1 MLGKTT
7 RPGFSFLQ
15 LIFVVAIVGVMS
27 AIVIPNLF
35 KQRPLYEQKAFVTHL
50 NAFLAEAWQRG
61 LITQKVQKIVFDLAQ
76 QKVILEQ
83 ESDQCGAQGA
93 SVFTPVV
100 VEYAP
105 AHPSWP
111 HDWEIRQFFVQGA
124 DEMASQT
131 NQHRTANMVWFFIL
145 PGGLSQEVIINM
157 VYIKDKQSGLEG
169 KKNGLV
175 LNPFTVQFKT
185 YDEFQNPA

>member
-1 MLGKTT
+1 M
-7 RPGFSFLQ
+7 
-15 LIFVVAIVGVMS
+15 VAIVGVMS
-27 AIVIPNLF
+27 MIVAPNLF
-35 KQRPLYEQKAFVTHL
+35 KRRPMYEQKAFVTSL

-61 LITQKVQKIVFDLAQ
+61 LTTQKVQKISFDLNQ
-76 QKVILEQ
+76 RKVMLEQ
-83 ESDQCGAQGA
+83 ETDQRDAQGGQ
-93 SVFTPVV
+93 VFAPVV

-105 AHPSWP
+105 AQPSWP

-124 DEMASQT
+124 DEIASQT
-131 NQHRTANMVWFFIL
+131 SQHRTADMVWFFIL
-145 PGGLSQEVIINM
+145 PGGLSQEVIMNM